1 MIPQTGGEVRMDF
14 QGTDP
19 CVTCGIKDVDEEV
32 IIWKENNRFKKKR
45 HLMWNYLSGIDSA

>member
-14 QGTDP
+14 QGTEP
-19 CVTCGIKDVDEEV
+19 WVTCGMKDVDEEV
-32 IIWKENNRFKKKR
+32 IIWKANNRFKKK